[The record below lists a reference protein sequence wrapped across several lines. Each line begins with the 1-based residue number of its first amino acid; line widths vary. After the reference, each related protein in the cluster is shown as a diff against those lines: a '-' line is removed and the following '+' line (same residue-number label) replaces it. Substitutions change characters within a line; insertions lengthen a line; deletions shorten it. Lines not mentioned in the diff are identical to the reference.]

1 MNAPR
6 LRIVPLL
13 AVFAL
18 FLPAPSV
25 ASTPVRNYPQI
36 VRLSLVQGD
45 VRIMR
50 NEGTESIDDAAWE
63 TAEANIPLET
73 GFILSTGDGYAEVE
87 FEDNSTAY
95 LGQTSVLVF
104 NDLTVSN
111 SIPNTVMTLASGTIT
126 LNLHPIEQES
136 FLLRTATDGLSVR
149 YPQNC
154 LMRIGSYQ
162 DAMTTTPLVGMKLR
176 VPGTNLV
183 TTTKGETT
191 TFQNGAAVPNNG
203 AIQYPNYDD
212 WDAWVSTRVQ
222 TRQAAVNEA
231 LAASG
236 LTTAIPGIVELNS
249 EGTFF
254 PCAPHGTC
262 WQPKETASSQSATAA
277 GGAVAG
283 GAANSAAGAS
293 PLVAA
298 QATPQQKRT
307 APQVDEWLSTP
318 FPCSPFDVST
328 RVLKNPYSGKATLV
342 DSQLVPRGSPY
353 DWARCHAGS
362 WIYRNKG
369 YVWVAGPH
377 RHHLP
382 PCHWVKSGH
391 TVGFVPIHP
400 GDAKG
405 APPKNVKHGIIVPA
419 KGDDPRERVE
429 FKPAKRVKAL
439 NAAPKQFRE
448 VAFPTLARAGTPTMV
463 THSIAGFSA
472 SAKNGAEHGVETP
485 LTPRSTA
492 GLESHTVEV
501 GRGGV
506 IPGSSFAG
514 NRGGTS
520 SASGHASLSGSGG
533 AGGHASSGGSSG
545 GGRSSGGGGGG
556 ASGGGH
562 SSGGG
567 GGGGGSG
574 GGGGGHPH

>member
-1 MNAPR
+1 M
-6 LRIVPLL
+6 
-13 AVFAL
+13 
-18 FLPAPSV
+18 
-25 ASTPVRNYPQI
+25 
-36 VRLSLVQGD
+36 
-45 VRIMR
+45 
-50 NEGTESIDDAAWE
+50 
-63 TAEANIPLET
+63 
-73 GFILSTGDGYAEVE
+73 
-87 FEDNSTAY
+87 
-95 LGQTSVLVF
+95 
-104 NDLTVSN
+104 
-111 SIPNTVMTLASGTIT
+111 
-126 LNLHPIEQES
+126 
-136 FLLRTATDGLSVR
+136 
-149 YPQNC
+149 
-154 LMRIGSYQ
+154 
-162 DAMTTTPLVGMKLR
+162 
-176 VPGTNLV
+176 
-183 TTTKGETT
+183 
-191 TFQNGAAVPNNG
+191 
-203 AIQYPNYDD
+203 
-212 WDAWVSTRVQ
+212 
-222 TRQAAVNEA
+222 
-231 LAASG
+231 
-236 LTTAIPGIVELNS
+236 
-249 EGTFF
+249 
-254 PCAPHGTC
+254 
-262 WQPKETASSQSATAA
+262 
-277 GGAVAG
+277 
-283 GAANSAAGAS
+283 
-293 PLVAA
+293 
-298 QATPQQKRT
+298 
-307 APQVDEWLSTP
+307 DEWLSTP

-429 FKPAKRVKAL
+429 FKPAKSVKAL

-520 SASGHASLSGSGG
+520 SASGHASRSGSGG

-567 GGGGGSG
+567 GGGGGGSG
-574 GGGGGHPH
+574 GGWWRTSALIEASGRRTGLRIRTGILLPRLPDQDDEPKKEHRQDCLCHQATPKEPAGRRRYGSRLRLSRLGFGGRIKARRRRLSLRRAERR